1 MTEHVKQDSL
11 RKHMLSVEAVM
22 RAYAGKYSEDE
33 ELWGITGL
41 LHDCDY
47 EEFPDLK
54 QHTQIAADWL
64 RSGGYDDRIIQA
76 ILAHND
82 ANNLPRITP
91 LEKGLYACDEITGL
105 VTAAALVRPDKSIMN
120 LETASVRK
128 KMKDKAFARG
138 VNRED
143 IVRGAAEFGVDVDEH
158 IAFVIAA
165 MQSIAPNLGLQ

>member
-1 MTEHVKQDSL
+1 
-11 RKHMLSVEAVM
+11 M
-22 RAYAGKYSEDE
+22 RAYAPKYSEDQD
-33 ELWGITGL
+33 LWGITGL

-47 EEFPDLK
+47 EEFPDLR

-64 RSGGYDDRIIQA
+64 RSRNYDSRIIQA

-82 ANNLPRITP
+82 ANNLPRSTP
-91 LEKGLYACDEITGL
+91 LEKALYACDEITGL
-105 VTAAALVRPDKSIMN
+105 VTAAALVRPDKSIMS

-143 IVRGAAEFGVDVDEH
+143 VIRGAEDFGVDLTEH
-158 IAFVIAA
+158 ISFVIAA
-165 MQSIAPNLGLQ
+165 MQSIAPELGLE